1 MKFDVSFEI
10 DLELAKEQIVKEI
23 KEYEDKTDT
32 TEKVQILIKL
42 HFVKSLI
49 EKLEVKNDLLNQCNL
64 KIDFLERRRDSL
76 SKSFIKQYDKN
87 KILKTE
93 NEKLC
98 NCINELQSKLDN
110 MEQHTAILNK
120 EKEEIK
126 GLLKLKTKEVEKLK
140 VEIDVLKSQM
150 EEDEILSEIF

>member
-1 MKFDVSFEI
+1 
-10 DLELAKEQIVKEI
+10 
-23 KEYEDKTDT
+23 
-32 TEKVQILIKL
+32 
-42 HFVKSLI
+42 
-49 EKLEVKNDLLNQCNL
+49 
-64 KIDFLERRRDSL
+64 
-76 SKSFIKQYDKN
+76 
-87 KILKTE
+87 
-93 NEKLC
+93 
-98 NCINELQSKLDN
+98 

>member
-1 MKFDVSFEI
+1 MEFGVSFEI
-10 DLELAKEQIVKEI
+10 DSGLAKKQIVKEI
-23 KEYEDKTDT
+23 EEYEGKTDT
-32 TEKVQILIKL
+32 TENIQRLIHL
-42 HFVKSLI
+42 HIIKSLI
-49 EKLEVKNDLLNQCNL
+49 EKLEEKDDLLNQCDL
-64 KIDFLERRRDSL
+64 KIDFLKTRCDNL
-76 SKSFIKQYDKN
+76 SKSFTKQHDKN
-87 KILKTE
+87 KILKAE

-98 NCINELQSKLDN
+98 NCLNELQSKLDN